1 MAALGAKL
9 VNIGSFYLRIRGR
22 VLLGGGTL
30 TGYHLSSDKNQTK
43 IVNTLC
49 KAVNPCGA
57 DVKNTKPGS
66 LLVELQCN
74 SPENFLKFLDAYES
88 DDLLKRL
95 SEEFYKIGIDQVTV
109 EIENKEEVLSRRE
122 AIR

>member
-9 VNIGSFYLRIRGR
+9 VNIGGFYLRIRGR
-22 VLLGGGTL
+22 VLLGGGAL
-30 TGYHLSSDKNQTK
+30 VAYYLSSDENQTQ

-49 KAVNPCGA
+49 NVVNPCGA
-57 DVKNTKPGS
+57 DVKSTKPGS

-74 SPENFLKFLDAYES
+74 SPESFLKFLDVYES
-88 DDLLKRL
+88 GDLLKRL
-95 SEEFYKIGIDQVTV
+95 SEEFHKIGIDKVTV